1 MDFRRCYKIPISIAT
16 DVSWEKDG
24 KGILILEGEKD
35 CDNAAKI
42 GLVAT
47 TFAGGA
53 GKWSEQYPKLFQEAK
68 VICLPDNDEVGRNG
82 MHFIASEI

>member
-1 MDFRRCYKIPISIAT
+1 MLAGIK
-16 DVSWEKDG
+16 EG
-24 KGILILEGEKD
+24 QNILILEGEKD

-68 VICLPDNDEVGRNG
+68 VICFLTMTRWDEKGCIILLLRYQRLQ
-82 MHFIASEI
+82 SL